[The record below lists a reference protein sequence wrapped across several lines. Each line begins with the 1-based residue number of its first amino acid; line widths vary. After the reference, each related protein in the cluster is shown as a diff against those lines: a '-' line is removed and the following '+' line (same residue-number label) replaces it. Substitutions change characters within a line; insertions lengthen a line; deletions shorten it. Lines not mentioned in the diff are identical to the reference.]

1 MQIQKLQTPT
11 LFESPMD
18 QHNHYGDYHFLLTK
32 MEQGASLIIDML
44 DNPLQ
49 TSMVIF
55 WMYVLYTI
63 LSHYPVYLFH
73 RYFKASDGQSKPES
87 WSMYTDILKFGITY
101 FDKNKLHQ
109 IKGNDALL
117 EYNKNDNNFTPYR
130 KFIGEHF
137 YLSMVYCLLFTYGKY
152 YGQPYHKSHYY
163 TIHTAIVAQNPAQ
176 VVVGENK

>member
-1 MQIQKLQTPT
+1 
-11 LFESPMD
+11 
-18 QHNHYGDYHFLLTK
+18 

-55 WMYVLYTI
+55 WCMCSTPSFHI
-63 LSHYPVYLFH
+63 TPVYLFH
-73 RYFKASDGQSKPES
+73 QVISKLPMVS
-87 WSMYTDILKFGITY
+87 QNLKVGACIPIYWSSALLY

-152 YGQPYHKSHYY
+152 YGQPLPKSHYY

-176 VVVGENK
+176 VVVGEK